1 MRRLSLILALYFLI
15 TACGSG
21 ADSDTT
27 TSTAA
32 VPETTVNP
40 ATTSTTPPNTTA
52 EPTWTSD
59 STWDM
64 CLVTA
69 PDGRKYE
76 WLNHETWMSL
86 ERQRREI
93 TKSLI
98 ADGGG
103 ATTAST
109 VPEKT
114 DDHAALID
122 DFIDARCD
130 LIVTIGAEMGEATT
144 ARARQHP
151 DINFIGIDQ
160 YHDQYFPNLAG
171 LVFPEDHAG
180 FLVGTLAASVTQTG
194 IVAVILDSTTEPS
207 SAAYGS
213 GFMSGV
219 SQIDPDIEVLTIV
232 HAGNEGEPDAGW
244 GVTAA
249 SQALDDGADV
259 VFGPGSE
266 SGSGVLVE
274 VAGTGFDA
282 RNEAL
287 CIGAEVDDWLSLIK
301 ARRCLLTSV
310 LKLPNEFHDMYWA
323 PGRPVIIKQFQDAL
337 EVPTEYEKESG
348 HSTLALI
355 TQEFFLG
362 GTPSGSHVGPVGLG
376 NYNRWGAH
384 KTGVPNRTFW
394 ASDDFKLMLANLS
407 SALWTGEI
415 QVPTAPVV
423 ETTVTS
429 TTSSA
434 TEEQTNSES
443 EEWETEIG
451 NQIASLAVSDDL
463 APVSYD
469 RDDWGS
475 SWGDHDGDCISTRHE
490 VLILESLEP
499 VELSSDG
506 CRVMSGYWYGAFAG
520 IYTSDPSSFDIDHFV
535 PLANAHA
542 SGGWVWNTSTKNAFY
557 NDLAD
562 PQHLIAVSASENRS
576 KGARGPDEWKPSDIS
591 YWCQYAV
598 SWVEIKSRWALTVT
612 TAEQEALLLMI
623 ESCDGPPNMEGDFS
637 PPAVTVV
644 STTTVPVVTTT
655 TAGSTSTS
663 TVPPNP
669 GNSKNC
675 GDFSTWLEAQE
686 WFDTYFPYYGDVGR
700 LDGNNDGVACES
712 LPGAP

>member
-1 MRRLSLILALYFLI
+1 MRRLSLIFAICFLI
-15 TACGSG
+15 VACGCG
-21 ADSDTT
+21 ADSSTT
-27 TSTAA
+27 TSTESVQEITAN
-32 VPETTVNP
+32 PTTTGISVQN
-40 ATTSTTPPNTTA
+40 TSS
-52 EPTWTSD
+52 EPIWTSD

-69 PDGRKYE
+69 PDGRKHE

-98 ADGGG
+98 SEGGG
-103 ATTAST
+103 ATTASA
-109 VPEKT
+109 VPEKIG
-114 DDHAALID
+114 DHVALID
-122 DFIDARCD
+122 NFVDAHCD
-130 LIVTIGAEMGEATT
+130 LIITIGAEMGETTT
-144 ARARQHP
+144 ARALQHP

-194 IVAVILDSTTEPS
+194 IVAVILDSNTEPS
-207 SAAYGS
+207 SAAYGN
-213 GFMSGV
+213 GFISGV

-232 HAGNEGEPDAGW
+232 HSGNDGEPDTDW
-244 GVTAA
+244 GTTAA
-249 SQALDDGADV
+249 SQALDHGADV
-259 VFGPGSE
+259 VFGPGSG

-323 PGRPVIIKQFQDAL
+323 PGRPTIIKQFQDAL

-348 HSTLALI
+348 YSTLALI
-355 TQEFFLG
+355 TREFFLG
-362 GTPSGSHVGPVGLG
+362 GIPSGSHVGPVGLG

-384 KTGVPNRTFW
+384 KTGAPNRTFW
-394 ASDDFKLMLANLS
+394 PSDDFKLMLANLS
-407 SALWTGEI
+407 RDLWTGEI
-415 QVPTAPVV
+415 QATTSAVE
-423 ETTVTS
+423 ETTVTP
-429 TTSSA
+429 TTSSL
-434 TEEQTNSES
+434 TEEQTNSDS

-451 NQIASLAVSDDL
+451 NQIALLAVSDDL
-463 APVSYD
+463 APVSYN

-475 SWGDHDGDCISTRHE
+475 SWGDQDGDCISTRHE

-535 PLANAHA
+535 PLANAHD
-542 SGGWVWNTSTKNAFY
+542 SGGWIWNTATKNAFY
-557 NDLAD
+557 NDLLD

-576 KGARGPDEWKPSDIS
+576 KGARGPDEWKPSDVT

-598 SWVEIKSRWALTVT
+598 SWVEIKNRWGLTVT
-612 TAEQEALLLMI
+612 TTEQAALLLMI
-623 ESCDGPPNMEGDFS
+623 ESCDGPPNDENNS
-637 PPAVTVV
+637 SLPTATVV
-644 STTTVPVVTTT
+644 STTAVPDLTTT
-655 TAGSTSTS
+655 TTEPTNTSTI
-663 TVPPNP
+663 PPNP

-686 WFDTYFPYYGDVGR
+686 WFDTYFPHYGDVGD
-700 LDGNNDGVACES
+700 LDRDNDGVACES